1 MIFQM
6 NGTPSDMPFP
16 DPGLAESDPDGLLA
30 IGGDLTP
37 ERLRQAYSQGIFP
50 WFSEDQPILWWSP
63 DPRTVLYPS
72 KLHVSRRLRR
82 QLRQGGLTF
91 RIDTA
96 FEQVTDACAAP
107 RAGQDGTWL
116 GPEMQRAY
124 NRLHAIGIAHS
135 IELWCDQELVGGLYG
150 VGLGRAFFGES
161 MFSRVPS
168 ASRIV
173 MVFLCERLG
182 AFDYPFLDCQ
192 VFNPHLASMGAEEI
206 PRSRF
211 LAELAPAVGMQEDRR
226 FWQLDG
232 LDCSRLEHAHR

>member
-6 NGTPSDMPFP
+6 NGTPSETPFP
-16 DPGLAESDPDGLLA
+16 DPNLAETEPDGLLA
-30 IGGDLTP
+30 IGGDLKP

-72 KLHVSRRLRR
+72 KLHVSRSLRR
-82 QLRQGGLTF
+82 QLRRGGLTL

-96 FEQVTDACAAP
+96 FEEVTRACAAP
-107 RAGQDGTWL
+107 RVDQDGTWL
-116 GPEMQRAY
+116 LPHMQTAY
-124 NRLHAIGIAHS
+124 QRLHRHGMAHS
-135 IELWCDQELVGGLYG
+135 IELWRDAELLGGLYG

-173 MVFLCERLG
+173 MVFLCEQLE

-192 VFNPHLASMGAEEI
+192 VFNPHLATMGAEEI
-206 PRSRF
+206 PRTRF
-211 LAELAPAVGMQEDRR
+211 LAELEPAVGMTEDPRI
-226 FWQLDG
+226 WQMDG
-232 LDCSRLEHAHR
+232 LDCSELEHA